1 MRKIRLHPLFI
12 ALCILSLM
20 SGKGLVL
27 GAAVLSVTAHECG
40 HYFSAKR
47 RGYALA
53 GLSLM
58 PYGAV
63 MYAENGL
70 PDHDCPAIALAGPG
84 VNFLFAVLLSAV
96 WWFFPQVYPVTKTL
110 FTINVSI
117 GVFNLLPCYPLDG
130 GRVLLS
136 LVKNKHRCLCFLQI
150 FGFVMGVL
158 TAVLFVVGLFIHPT
172 PYLLFLSVM
181 FFIGAA
187 SDVKNE
193 SFRLCV
199 SQSFLLRDSDKPVE
213 EKTLYVPSSLSI
225 GRLIRHFDGK
235 YLYRVFV
242 VKEEKEIAYLEGK
255 AIENLFFA
263 DKSETLEEYLAQNNL
278 VGV

>member
-1 MRKIRLHPLFI
+1 M
-12 ALCILSLM
+12 
-20 SGKGLVL
+20 
-27 GAAVLSVTAHECG
+27 T
-40 HYFSAKR
+40 
-47 RGYALA
+47 

-70 PDHDCPAIALAGPG
+70 PDHACPAVALAGPC
-84 VNFLFAVLLSAV
+84 VNFLFALFLSAV

-117 GVFNLLPCYPLDG
+117 GLFNLLPCYPLDG
-130 GRVLLS
+130 GRVILALA
-136 LVKNKHRCLCFLQI
+136 KNKRRCLRFLRA

-158 TAVLFVVGLFIHPT
+158 AAVLFIVGLFVYPT

-193 SFRLCV
+193 SFRLLIAH
-199 SQSFLLRDSDKPVE
+199 SFLLRDKNKPVE
-213 EKTLYVPSSLSI
+213 EKTLYAPSSLTI
-225 GRLIRHFDGK
+225 GRLTRDIDGR

-263 DKSETLEEYLAQNNL
+263 DKSETLEEYLAQNSL